1 MTLNAKH
8 SDLIKWFQLTF
19 PQLVKDMKNADHHY
33 DEENLNPYHIE
44 GDVWTHTNM
53 VFKNSEIFSTGND
66 YVKWSTLLHDIGKP
80 IAREVLDDRKKVR
93 FLGHEGI
100 SSFLSVDVLNAT
112 DMSIDD
118 KLQIFKLVALH
129 GDLFHHI
136 MTDGKIKN
144 DVLKVFVGNKT
155 LLNHL
160 THQVR
165 CDSLG
170 RYYESK
176 DMSDGLFTTNL
187 PEHFKPF
194 IDQLDDGIGSE
205 KKGNQLTVLCGP
217 PCVTKS
223 TWVKNNVTDEIVI
236 SRDNLIESAGT
247 KRGMNYKE
255 AYRFLSD
262 NPDIEKSEVSELM
275 NAAIINARKNG
286 NDVVIDLTN
295 MSKKSRRRWVNE
307 FPKYNKKCITFVS
320 GFEKIKECNKKRYE
334 LTGKYISD
342 GVVIDML
349 KRFSLPMYGEGFDE
363 LEFIWVEI

>member
-1 MTLNAKH
+1 MTILDKKQYIL
-8 SDLIKWFQLTF
+8 D
-19 PQLVKDMKNADHHY
+19 
-33 DEENLNPYHIE
+33 
-44 GDVWTHTNM
+44 NM
-53 VFKNSEIFSTGND
+53 DKFKEFI
-66 YVKWSTLLHDIGKP
+66 
-80 IAREVLDDRKKVR
+80 DRKEGKFKKR

-144 DVLKVFVGNKT
+144 DVLKVFAGNKT